1 MGIVHYTRQG
11 RAMQAAAEW
20 FAAGGW
26 LVGGTKEHKRPST
39 ATTTKVETKLL
50 LRNTFRFDKRQSYAF
65 YSICASAIHTKGIN
79 YYYYYYYYICRH
91 RYSLVCGG
99 AFREM

>member
-1 MGIVHYTRQG
+1 
-11 RAMQAAAEW
+11 MQAAAAEW
-20 FAAGGW
+20 LAAEW
-26 LVGGTKEHKRPST
+26 LVGGSKEHKRPST

-79 YYYYYYYYICRH
+79 YYYYYYYICRH